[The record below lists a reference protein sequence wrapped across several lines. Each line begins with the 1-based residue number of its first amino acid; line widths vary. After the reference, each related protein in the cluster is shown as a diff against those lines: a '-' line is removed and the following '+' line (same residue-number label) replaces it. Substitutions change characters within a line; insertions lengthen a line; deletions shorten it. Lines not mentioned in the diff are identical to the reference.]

1 MFAVA
6 FVLLAC
12 EGEDLSKVD
21 KTGGNGNVATGEN
34 RNANNAS
41 TYKEYRR
48 LEFPQLK
55 TGANRVL
62 LHKTKDGVL
71 NFAVE
76 WNEAEKAQSVI
87 SRTQTN
93 TLWTLCYPSRYG
105 LPLIPTGV
113 LVTIMGISVRRQ
125 TDLIRMKPII
135 KLFISPTCSPS
146 CLDLTELYGKPW
158 KQRCARL
165 LVAMVIRFAIH
176 FIFAKEAR

>member
-1 MFAVA
+1 MWLQAKIAMPTMPVRIKSIGVWSFRNLKQGPIGCCCIKPKMA
-6 FVLLAC
+6 FWTSLWNGMRRKKRKGGLAT
-12 EGEDLSKVD
+12 SF
-21 KTGGNGNVATGEN
+21 
-34 RNANNAS
+34 
-41 TYKEYRR
+41 
-48 LEFPQLK
+48 LEVTWWRTQ
-55 TGANRVL
+55 T
-62 LHKTKDGVL
+62 
-71 NFAVE
+71 
-76 WNEAEKAQSVI
+76 VI

-93 TLWTLCYPSRYG
+93 TLWTLCCPSRYG

-125 TDLIRMKPII
+125 TDLIRMRPII